1 MRSFCKSIT
10 RSWIRVGVRNFVK
23 ELKSSKP
30 YEVEKIIRPGK
41 AYPSG
46 GYGVSIKKLANFVNL
61 AMTREAMTF
70 GDFYVE
76 YDNI

>member
-46 GYGVSIKKLANFVNL
+46 GYGVSIKKFSSFVKL
-61 AMTREAMTF
+61 AMAKESNNPWRLLRR
-70 GDFYVE
+70 
-76 YDNI
+76 IW